1 MSVQY
6 VTLSTLVR
14 VGTSLLGFFE
24 RIARF
29 LWAKEWLACE
39 KERIAH
45 CSSFVKSD
53 ERKSFPSLFK
63 KEWWSEKQRDQ
74 FALDPKKGEKQ
85 WKTVKNIWKIWIF
98 FRVNCLFL
106 RAFCLSK
113 ERQEQFTQSRYFLKR
128 DESELLTVAL

>member
-29 LWAKEWLACE
+29 LWAKERLACE

-63 KEWWSEKQRDQ
+63 KEWWSEEQRGR
-74 FALDPKKGEKQ
+74 FALDPKKGKSSERPSKTYEKYE
-85 WKTVKNIWKIWIF
+85 F
-98 FRVNCLFL
+98 FFG
-106 RAFCLSK
+106 
-113 ERQEQFTQSRYFLKR
+113 
-128 DESELLTVAL
+128 

>member
-63 KEWWSEKQRDQ
+63 KEWWSEEQRER
-74 FALDPKKGEKQ
+74 FALDPKKGKSSERPSKTYEKYD
-85 WKTVKNIWKIWIF
+85 F
-98 FRVNCLFL
+98 FFG
-106 RAFCLSK
+106 
-113 ERQEQFTQSRYFLKR
+113 
-128 DESELLTVAL
+128 